1 MQLLIQEK
9 NLFSH
14 RKRDD
19 AMKININKSL
29 AVSEWEND
37 TLEMTAVSR
46 VDIGAYL
53 CIASV
58 SIQFFLMSIINYIV
72 CLLFVICLLPCLIQK
87 IRMEFLPL

>member
-1 MQLLIQEK
+1 VTKITNSRIKK

-37 TLEMTAVSR
+37 TLEMTSVSR

-58 SIQFFLMSIINYIV
+58 STI
-72 CLLFVICLLPCLIQK
+72 LFNEYNQLYCMFTSVI
-87 IRMEFLPL
+87 

>member
-1 MQLLIQEK
+1 MNAITNSTKK
-9 NLFSH
+9 NLFSY

-37 TLEMTAVSR
+37 TLEMTSVSR

-58 SIQFFLMSIINYIV
+58 SVQFFLMSIINYIV
-72 CLLFVICLLPCLIQK
+72 CLLLLSDSFHASSEK
-87 IRMEFLPL
+87 N

>member
-1 MQLLIQEK
+1 MQLLIQQKK
-9 NLFSH
+9 NLFSY

-37 TLEMTAVSR
+37 TLEMTSVSR

-58 SIQFFLMSIINYIV
+58 SVQFFLMSIINYIV
-72 CLLFVICLLPCLIQK
+72 CLLLLSDSFHASSEK
-87 IRMEFLPL
+87 N

>member
-1 MQLLIQEK
+1 MVSELRSSVKLLTSLRIFFTMYYK
-9 NLFSH
+9 F

-19 AMKININKSL
+19 GMKININKSL

-37 TLEMTAVSR
+37 TLEMTSVSR

-58 SIQFFLMSIINYIV
+58 SIS
-72 CLLFVICLLPCLIQK
+72 LFNDYNQL
-87 IRMEFLPL
+87 